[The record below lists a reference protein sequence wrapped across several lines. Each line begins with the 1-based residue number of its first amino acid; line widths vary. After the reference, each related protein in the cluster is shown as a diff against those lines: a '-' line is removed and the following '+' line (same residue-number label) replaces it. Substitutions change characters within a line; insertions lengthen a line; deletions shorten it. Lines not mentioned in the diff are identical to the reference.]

1 MFKLIYKDL
10 YQLRKP
16 YLLYS
21 GMLLGLLMLADSFAS
36 GAFLALYLVIA
47 VYGLTLRSAYYEDKD
62 NALTFLRTLPIQA
75 KTIVIAKY
83 VTVTLLLL
91 LVGLFALA
99 VAAVFHLM
107 GTPLE
112 SGLLSFCLLATAGIM
127 VLVSVFL
134 AVFFRWGYN
143 RAVNTIRF
151 LFLSLFFIPI
161 IISRFSQVL
170 RPQNSNLVETLGRV
184 ITQPLFPYLMAL
196 LVLGIYLISMLFS
209 IREFKVG

>member
-21 GMLLGLLMLADSFAS
+21 GMLLGLSMLADSFAS
-36 GAFLALYLVIA
+36 GAFLALYLVVA

-83 VTVTLLLL
+83 MTVALLLL
-91 LVGLFALA
+91 LVGLFAVA

-112 SGLLSFCLLATAGIM
+112 ADLLSLYLWATAGIM

-143 RAVNTIRF
+143 RAVNTIRL

-161 IISRFSQVL
+161 IISPFQPGPPATEFESGGDTGPGNNSAFISL
-170 RPQNSNLVETLGRV
+170 PNGIARPG
-184 ITQPLFPYLMAL
+184 
-196 LVLGIYLISMLFS
+196 S
-209 IREFKVG
+209 ILDLNAVFY